1 MGAFAEVLL
10 CFPAAAN
17 VTTPKGSKPMGDV
30 KIGDTVRVIG
40 KDGKLAWSQVC
51 GWAHREP
58 VTTAG
63 FLQLT
68 TSDRQLV
75 VSAAHLVA
83 VVSSNGSNIVYV
95 PAKDVKV
102 GDRLLECDNTP
113 QGSHGVWSNQVVNI
127 GGVTAQGIFAP
138 LTLAGT
144 VVVDGVAASCYA
156 ATPSHTAA
164 HAAMKPVRAGWRRNP
179 EQRAIEAEH
188 STAKHVPGSHRY
200 VDVLAH
206 VARKA

>member
-1 MGAFAEVLL
+1 MGAFFSIAL
-10 CFPAAAN
+10 CFPADTTVMTPQGAKRMGN
-17 VTTPKGSKPMGDV
+17 VNV
-30 KIGDTVRVIG
+30 GDTVRVVSQ
-40 KDGKLAWSQVC
+40 DGKLAWSQVC

-58 VTTAG
+58 TTTAG
-63 FLQLT
+63 YLRLT
-68 TSDRQLV
+68 TSHRQLV
-75 VSAAHLVA
+75 VSADHLVA
-83 VVSSNGSNIVYV
+83 TISASGTNISFV

-113 QGSHGVWSNQVVNI
+113 QGTSGVWANGVVTVDI
-127 GGVTAQGIFAP
+127 ITAQGVFAP

-156 ATPSHTAA
+156 ATQSHTVA
-164 HAAMKPVRAGWRRNP
+164 HAAMKPVRAGWRHNP
-179 EQRAIEAEH
+179 EKRAIEAEH
-188 STAKHVPGSHRY
+188 SSAKHVAGSHRY